1 MRSPSRLL
9 VIGLVAVAAFV
20 AVGLVLVQRV
30 GKTYEDGLE
39 VAADS
44 AALAVDAAE
53 PLASMTDNLVDFA
66 QVAETG
72 IEDARSIVASAQ
84 VSIAQLG
91 ESAETDLAETAE
103 GLASMADGV
112 AGVLESIE
120 RFIPGNR
127 RSAAEN
133 LRQIADGLE
142 PVPDDLR
149 TLGAQL
155 QETAA
160 ELEAVD
166 PTLAELGTTVAALGD
181 DLVALSPTIAELSAT
196 AESLAERVDDAS
208 DRVALDLWL
217 ARLVVLLLGAVFAVA
232 LVLLDRSR
240 SRPDGV
246 EASVDVDDL
255 AGRGGEPV

>member
-53 PLASMTDNLVDFA
+53 PLASMTDNLTDFA
-66 QVAETG
+66 RVAETG

-84 VSIAQLG
+84 VSIDQLG

-120 RFIPGNR
+120 RFIPGDR
-127 RSAAEN
+127 QSAAEN

-142 PVPDDLR
+142 PVPEDLR

-181 DLVALSPTIAELSAT
+181 DLVALSPTIGELSAT
-196 AESLAERVDDAS
+196 AEALADRVDNAK
-208 DRVALDLWL
+208 DRVTVDLWL
-217 ARLVVLLLGAVFAVA
+217 ARLVIVLLGAIFAIG
-232 LVLLDRSR
+232 LVLLDRR

-246 EASVDVDDL
+246 EASVDVHDL
-255 AGRGGEPV
+255 ARGGGEPV

>member
-9 VIGLVAVAAFV
+9 IVGLIAVAAFV
-20 AVGLVLVQRV
+20 LVGLVLVQRV
-30 GKTYEDGLE
+30 GTTYADGLD

-66 QVAETG
+66 GAAETG
-72 IEDARSIVASAQ
+72 IEQARSIVASAQ
-84 VSIAQLG
+84 VSIDQLG

-103 GLASMADGV
+103 GLASVADGV
-112 AGVLESIE
+112 ASVLESIE
-120 RFIPGNR
+120 RFIPGDR
-127 RSAAEN
+127 QSAAEN

-155 QETAA
+155 QETAV
-160 ELEAVD
+160 ELEAAD

-181 DLVALSPTIAELSAT
+181 DLVALSPTIDELSAT
-196 AESLAERVDDAS
+196 AETLAGRVDDAK
-208 DRVALDLWL
+208 DRIQLDLWL
-217 ARLVVLLLGAVFAVA
+217 ARLTVVLIGAVFAIG
-232 LVLLDRSR
+232 LLLLERAR
-240 SRPDGV
+240 RRAP
-246 EASVDVDDL
+246 
-255 AGRGGEPV
+255 R